1 MQLLHRD
8 VQDVHFAIDHP
19 QSFASILSASLD
31 ETLAKYE
38 SAQRLTSEAKT
49 MPSTIEE

>member
-1 MQLLHRD
+1 LD
-8 VQDVHFAIDHP
+8 FAV
-19 QSFASILSASLD
+19 SLD

-38 SAQRLTSEAKT
+38 GVQRLTSEAKT